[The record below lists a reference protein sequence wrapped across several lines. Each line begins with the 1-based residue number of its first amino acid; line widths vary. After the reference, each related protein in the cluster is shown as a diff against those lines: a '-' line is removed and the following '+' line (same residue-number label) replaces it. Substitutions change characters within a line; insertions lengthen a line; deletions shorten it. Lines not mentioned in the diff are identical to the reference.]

1 MHTLEKKKISKI
13 YDLSFLRNFKK
24 LGKEE
29 EIKRNNK
36 KYNKSMLF
44 QQESHI
50 EKPKPKV
57 LFEKINKIYNLWP
70 D

>member
-1 MHTLEKKKISKI
+1 MHTIEKKKISKI

-29 EIKRNNK
+29 EIKRINK

-57 LFEKINKIYNLWP
+57 TL
-70 D
+70 